1 MLLRSMVTP
10 APSSASASARRRSA
24 RPEGNSGR
32 SPTGN
37 SRCSG
42 TWVQPQARRGEGPGS
57 RVALRGKTNAW
68 RRGANQL
75 VEPDCG
81 AGQLMRIR
89 NLKHSHPALGLLLL
103 FVVFTTACN
112 IVSGPPSFVSPL
124 YVANFGSNSI
134 LIYAPFPKGNAGPA
148 NTIIG
153 AATGLS
159 GPSGITLN
167 AAGQIFV
174 ANSSVN
180 SITVYPLGA
189 NGAAAPIRT
198 IIGALTLL
206 DNPQG
211 IALDTAGNLYVAN
224 DGATTSSITVY
235 APGAGGTP
243 GTPAANVPPIRT
255 ISGALTLL
263 DNPQG
268 VIVDA
273 MGILYVADA
282 GAMTSSIT
290 VYASGAGGAPGTP
303 ATNIP
308 PIRTISGSGTGLD
321 NPIGVGLDTAGNL
334 YVANAGI
341 TTSSITVYAP
351 GASGTVPPSNTITGI
366 NTGLAGPHGVVL
378 DPTARLYAA
387 NNSTPSITVYT
398 PGAMGNATPIRTI
411 TGGAT
416 LLNQPL
422 FIALRP

>member
-24 RPEGNSGR
+24 LPAESSGR
-32 SPTGN
+32 FPTGN
-37 SRCSG
+37 SKSSG
-42 TWVQPQARRGEGPGS
+42 TWVQPQERRGEGPGS

-103 FVVFTTACN
+103 LVVFATACN

-124 YVANFGSNSI
+124 YVANSGSNSI
-134 LIYAPFPKGNAGPA
+134 LIYAAFTNGDVGPA
-148 NTIIG
+148 NTI
-153 AATGLS
+153 S
-159 GPSGITLN
+159 GIASPSGITLN

-174 ANSSVN
+174 ANSSAN

-198 IIGALTLL
+198 ISGALTLL

-224 DGATTSSITVY
+224 VGVTTSSITVY
-235 APGAGGTP
+235 APGAGAPP

-255 ISGALTLL
+255 INGALTLL

-268 VIVDA
+268 VVRHA
-273 MGILYVADA
+273 TGIL
-282 GAMTSSIT
+282 T
-290 VYASGAGGAPGTP
+290 V
-303 ATNIP
+303 
-308 PIRTISGSGTGLD
+308 
-321 NPIGVGLDTAGNL
+321 
-334 YVANAGI
+334 
-341 TTSSITVYAP
+341 
-351 GASGTVPPSNTITGI
+351 
-366 NTGLAGPHGVVL
+366 H
-378 DPTARLYAA
+378 
-387 NNSTPSITVYT
+387 
-398 PGAMGNATPIRTI
+398 
-411 TGGAT
+411 
-416 LLNQPL
+416 
-422 FIALRP
+422 